1 MPEAP
6 QAIEDQEV
14 VDPSAEPPLLR
25 TPLHE
30 RHLALGAKLADFGG
44 WEMPI
49 EYPGSGVLKEHEAV
63 RERVGVF
70 DVSHLGKIEIRGR
83 DAVGFVNDR
92 LTNDLNRI
100 GPGQAQYTL
109 CCDPD
114 TGGVIDDLIVYV
126 RAEDD
131 VLLVPN
137 AANCAEVAARLDG
150 EAPAGLEVSNRHDG
164 YGVVAVQGTRSDET
178 LAALGLPAGHSYM
191 SFVDVIWQG
200 LPLIVCRTGYT
211 GERGYELLP
220 AWEVTPALWDR
231 LLEAAAEWD
240 GLPCGLGSRDT
251 LRTEM
256 GYPLH
261 GHELSATITPVQAR
275 LGWAVGW
282 RKPQFW
288 GREALLAEKNAGPAR
303 VTRGL
308 LAVGRGVPRA
318 GMDVLDEVGT
328 VIGTTTSGTFSPTLR
343 QGIAL
348 ALLDPSVPEG
358 ARVAVSVR
366 GRSLECTVARPPFV
380 EVSTR
385 EE

>member
-6 QAIEDQEV
+6 QTLEGQQGGQDMA
-14 VDPSAEPPLLR
+14 AALRR
-25 TPLHE
+25 TPLFE
-30 RHLALGAKLADFGG
+30 RHQALGAKLADFGG

-49 EYPGSGVLKEHEAV
+49 EYAGAGVLKEHEAV

-70 DVSHLGKIEIRGR
+70 DVSHLGKIEIRGPG
-83 DAVGFVNDR
+83 AVGFVNDH
-92 LTNDLNRI
+92 LTNDLGRI

-114 TGGVIDDLIVYV
+114 TGGVVDDLIAYV
-126 RAEDD
+126 RSDTD

-137 AANCAEVAARLDG
+137 AANCGEVADRLSAQ
-150 EAPAGLEVSNRHDG
+150 APSGLEVSNRHDG

-178 LAALGLPAGHSYM
+178 LAALGLPAGHDYM

-231 LLEAAAEWD
+231 LLEAAAEWS

-261 GHELSATITPVQAR
+261 GHELGEQITPVQAR

-282 RKPQFW
+282 RKPRFW
-288 GREALLAEKNAGPAR
+288 GREVLLAEKAAGPRA
-303 VTRGL
+303 VARGL
-308 LAVGRGVPRA
+308 LAVGRGVPRG
-318 GMDVLDEVGT
+318 GMEVLDDNGTPVGR
-328 VIGTTTSGTFSPTLR
+328 TTSGTFSPTLR

-348 ALLDPSVPEG
+348 ALLDPAVPDG
-358 ARVAVSVR
+358 AQVTVSVR
-366 GRSLECTVARPPFV
+366 GRPLTCTVTRPPFV

-385 EE
+385 ED